1 MCTIPRPLRHVS
13 KRAVYSVRPLSLAS
27 VQHKVSSTPD
37 RRHTRRHIP
46 RRVFTPRNADVSIV
60 QLAVA
65 AILIAACGRSDAT
78 SPNSGPVVI
87 ATDPAAA
94 QIVTSDLAHFWAAYD
109 AGGKN
114 GSAGE
119 FQSKYLDAASG
130 GLRDFIQSRNLTA
143 SSLSQMVSAY
153 PRYFA
158 SIRSSNLAFAT
169 DSAITARVR
178 ANFATI
184 KSLYPPSVFPPV
196 TLLIGRFSTGGTT
209 STNGMLIGSEFYSKS
224 ADTPLDELG
233 TFQRTN
239 VKSADSLPIIVSHEH
254 AHILQGRANGIF
266 THSNKNLLEQS
277 LIEGGADF
285 IGEQSSGGNI
295 NAWLRPI
302 ALPMEPSLWADFKS
316 QMHGTDVSRW
326 LYNQGTS
333 TATPTRPGDL
343 GYFIGYRIVEAYY
356 MKQADKV
363 AALRDIIEMKDADAF
378 LAASGYAP

>member
-1 MCTIPRPLRHVS
+1 MHHLWP
-13 KRAVYSVRPLSLAS
+13 KRSRLAS
-27 VQHKVSSTPD
+27 TVG
-37 RRHTRRHIP
+37 
-46 RRVFTPRNADVSIV
+46 AALL
-60 QLAVA
+60 LAS
-65 AILIAACGRSDAT
+65 CGGSDAT
-78 SPNSGPVVI
+78 APNSGPVI

-94 QIVTSDLAHFWAAYD
+94 QIVTSDLANFWAAYD

-114 GSAGE
+114 GSTAE
-119 FQSKYLDAASG
+119 FQSKYLDVASA
-130 GLRDFIQSRNLTA
+130 GLRDFIQARSLTA
-143 SSLSQMVSAY
+143 SSLTQMVTAY

-158 SIRSSNLAFAT
+158 AIRSSNLAFAT
-169 DSAITARVR
+169 NNSLAQRIR

-184 KSLYPPSVFPPV
+184 KSLYPASVFPPV

-209 STNGMLIGSEFYSKS
+209 SANGMLIGSEFYSKT

-254 AHILQGRANGIF
+254 AHILQARASGIF
-266 THSNKNLLEQS
+266 NHSNKSLLEQS
-277 LIEGGADF
+277 LLEGGADF
-285 IGEQSSGGNI
+285 IGERSSGGNI
-295 NAWLRPI
+295 NTWLWPI
-302 ALPMEPSLWADFKS
+302 ALPMEASLWAEFKNE
-316 QMHGTDVSRW
+316 MHGTDVSRW

-343 GYFIGYRIVEAYY
+343 GYFIGYRIAQAYY
-356 MKQADKV
+356 MKAADKV

>member
-1 MCTIPRPLRHVS
+1 MRI
-13 KRAVYSVRPLSLAS
+13 VRL
-27 VQHKVSSTPD
+27 V
-37 RRHTRRHIP
+37 
-46 RRVFTPRNADVSIV
+46 
-60 QLAVA
+60 VA
-65 AILIAACGRSDAT
+65 ATLIAACGGSDST
-78 SPNSGPVVI
+78 SPDFAPVVV

-94 QIVTSDLAHFWAAYD
+94 EIVTSDLVHFWAAYD
-109 AGGKN
+109 AGGKD
-114 GSAGE
+114 GSAAA
-119 FQSKYLDAASG
+119 FQTKYLDSPSSG
-130 GLRDFIQSRNLTA
+130 LHDFIQLRSLTA
-143 SSLSQMVSAY
+143 SSLSQMVTAY

-158 SIRSSNLAFAT
+158 SIRASNLAFAT
-169 DSAITARVR
+169 DGALTAHIR

-184 KSLYPPSVFPPV
+184 KTLYPPSVFPPV

-209 STNGMLIGSEFYSKS
+209 SANGMLIGSEFYSKA

-233 TFQRTN
+233 AFQRTN

-266 THSNKNLLEQS
+266 AHSNKNLLEQA

-285 IGEQSSGGNI
+285 IGERSSGGNI
-295 NAWLRPI
+295 NGWLFPI
-302 ALPMEPSLWADFKS
+302 ALPMESSLWVDFKA

-343 GYFIGYRIVEAYY
+343 GYFIGYRIAEAYY

-363 AALRDIIEMKDADAF
+363 AALRDIIEVKDADAF